1 MGVFDTDRRVLALG
15 FARMADSI
23 GNSFLIIVLPLFVG
37 SEQVPLGA
45 LTGTYG
51 VAGLA
56 LEVTKPLLIGFA
68 LSLFGFL
75 NSFAQPFTGR
85 LSDRTGRRKA
95 FVLVGLVLLG
105 AASGALLFATNYLTI
120 VVLRM
125 VQGLGAACTIPATV
139 ALVNEVSA
147 GDERGGSFGVFNT
160 FRLIGFGLGPIVA
173 GVVVEAYSFDAA
185 FAVAVAGAAVSF
197 ALVSVFVSDPEDA
210 EASAGDDLSI
220 AVFDPE
226 GRHLLDPVFTLGIAT
241 VCMAIGISLF
251 ATLQETV
258 NARLGQ
264 DPLLFGLEF
273 GAVTLANVL
282 FQIPVGRG
290 SDRYGRKPFL
300 VAGTLILVPSTLAQG
315 FVSAELVGAGLVA
328 PAAMVLARFVQ
339 GIGVAMVFAPS
350 LALAG
355 DLAKEGGSGT
365 TLSVLTMAFGL
376 GVAIGPLAS
385 GYLVG
390 GTFGFATPFVV
401 GAFLAAVAVALVITQ
416 VDETVDVSDDAR
428 VVPGF
433 GD

>member
-1 MGVFDTDRRVLALG
+1 MGILDTDRRVLALG

-23 GNSFLIIVLPLFVG
+23 GNSFLIVVLPLFVG
-37 SEQVPLGA
+37 SQQVPLDA
-45 LTGTYG
+45 LIGSYALAG
-51 VAGLA
+51 VTLD
-56 LEVTKPLLIGFA
+56 VTKPLLIGFA

-75 NSFAQPFTGR
+75 NSFTQPLTGR
-85 LSDRTGRRKA
+85 LSDRTGRRRA
-95 FVLVGLVLLG
+95 FVLGGLVLLG
-105 AASGALLFATNYLTI
+105 AASGALLFATNYLTV

-125 VQGLGAACTIPATV
+125 VQGVGAACTIPATV
-139 ALVNEVSA
+139 ALVNEVAA
-147 GDERGGSFGVFNT
+147 GDERGGNFGVFNT

-173 GVVVEAYSFDAA
+173 GVVVETYSFDAA

-197 ALVSVFVSDPEDA
+197 ALVAAFVSDPERTD
-210 EASAGDDLSI
+210 ASAGDDLSV

-226 GRHLLDPVFTLGIAT
+226 GRHLLDPVFTLGVAT
-241 VCMAIGISLF
+241 VCMAVGISLF
-251 ATLQETV
+251 ATLQESI

-264 DPLLFGLEF
+264 NPLLFGLEF

-300 VAGTLILVPSTLAQG
+300 VAGAVLLVPSTLAQG
-315 FVSAELVGAGLVA
+315 FVSAELVGAGLAA

-339 GIGVAMVFAPS
+339 GVGVAMVFAPS

-376 GVAIGPLAS
+376 GVAVGPLAS

-401 GAFLAAVAVALVITQ
+401 GAALAVVTLVLVVTQ
-416 VDETVDVSDDAR
+416 VDETVDVEETS
-428 VVPGF
+428 VVPGL